1 MEDYIIIINYQHI
14 IINLIINGKYYHN
27 NYLIKLDNIVNL
39 LIIYLL
45 LIYLVNMEH
54 INMYKLLK
62 Y

>member
-1 MEDYIIIINYQHI
+1 MKDYIIIIDYQHI

-39 LIIYLL
+39 LIIYLS

-54 INMYKLLK
+54 INM
-62 Y
+62 